1 MFYYGPNE
9 IFFPLNWPGQKVDI
23 HRKETFFNHVN
34 ENIFVNLMFVF
45 CFCTVFAASFSDIS
59 AQFRWKYSSSIEG
72 LFSPGWVWY
81 PKKWSTT
88 FQDTYFRILKVK
100 WWALLSSLVWYK
112 WFQSPTNQ
120 GKGYW
125 TAISRKRKCLHAV
138 LSEIPVT
145 ETPWRYGKINVPFC
159 LSWWL

>member
-1 MFYYGPNE
+1 MAQMKFFSLLTGQAKKLTYTE
-9 IFFPLNWPGQKVDI
+9 RKHFLIMSMKIF
-23 HRKETFFNHVN
+23 
-34 ENIFVNLMFVF
+34 FVNLMFVF

-59 AQFRWKYSSSIEG
+59 AQFRRKYSSSIEG